1 LGISE
6 RSPCYSRGSENVSGF
21 KTTGRF
27 VTRGHCSS
35 TARAPGIQVM
45 TENEKSEYDP
55 TQRLSFKEKLGYGL
69 GDTASNFFFQVFN
82 IFLLYY
88 YTDVFGI
95 DPALVGVMFIVTKV
109 VDAISD
115 PLMGIIADRTNSRW
129 GKFRP
134 YLLWGAIPY
143 GVLGYAM
150 FAGPELSDV
159 GKLAYAYV
167 TYTLMML
174 AYTVINIPYSAL
186 MGVMSSNSLERTS
199 LSSYRFVCAFSA
211 AWIIGTFV
219 TPLKTILGGGD
230 EGQGFRLTMMLFAVL
245 SIALFWVTFATTRE
259 RVKPLQEKADLKL
272 DFQAMLANAPWL
284 ALFFAA
290 IFTLMN
296 VAVRNGAI
304 MYYFKYYVGDD
315 GSAIFLIFDQTAV
328 FMSLGLFAM
337 ITGIACTKALASRF
351 DKRQLLIVLS
361 ILNALL
367 MAVFFFIPPDRY
379 WLMVIVNMLS
389 ALVIGPTPAL
399 VWAMYADTADYGE
412 WKSGRRTTG
421 LVFSALQFAQKLGL
435 AVGAGLSGIILSL
448 FGFIAN
454 QPQTEAALT
463 GIRLMFSIFP
473 AGLALAG
480 VVAVLFY
487 PLRDKKVKEIE
498 AELNLRHGYGD
509 EDGAAEATV

>member
-1 LGISE
+1 M
-6 RSPCYSRGSENVSGF
+6 N
-21 KTTGRF
+21 
-27 VTRGHCSS
+27 
-35 TARAPGIQVM
+35 
-45 TENEKSEYDP
+45 TESAKSNGDP
-55 TQRLSFKEKLGYGL
+55 TLRLSFTEKLGYGA
-69 GDTASNFFFQVFN
+69 GDAASNFFFQVFN

-95 DPALVGVMFIVTKV
+95 DAALVGVMFIVTKV
-109 VDAISD
+109 VDAVSD
-115 PLMGIIADRTNSRW
+115 PVMGLVADRTETRW

-143 GVLGYAM
+143 GLCGFAM
-150 FAGPELSDV
+150 FAGPDLSDS
-159 GKLAYAYV
+159 GKLIYAYA

-186 MGVMSSNSLERTS
+186 MGVMTPSSLERTS
-199 LSSYRFVCAFSA
+199 VSSYRFVCAFGA
-211 AWIIGTFV
+211 AWLVGTFV

-230 EGQGFRLTMMLFAVL
+230 EALGFRLTMMIFAVI

-259 RVKPLQEKADLKL
+259 RVKPMQEKSSLKL
-272 DFQAMLANAPWL
+272 DFKAMLGNGPWL
-284 ALFFAA
+284 TLFFAA

-315 GSAIFLIFDQTAV
+315 GSAIFLIFDKTAV

-337 ITGIACTKALASRF
+337 VVGITCTKMLAARF
-351 DKRQLLIVLS
+351 DKRKLLLVLS
-361 ILNALL
+361 FFNALA
-367 MAVFFFIPPDRY
+367 MAVFFVIPPEQY
-379 WLMVIVNMLS
+379 WLMVLVNAVGAFIV
-389 ALVIGPTPAL
+389 GPTPAL

-412 WKSGRRTTG
+412 WKSGRRTTA

-454 QPQTEAALT
+454 QAQSDLSIM

-473 AGLALAG
+473 AILAIAG
-480 VVAVLFY
+480 VVAIFFY
-487 PLRDKKVKEIE
+487 PLRDAKVRVIE
-498 AELNLRHGYGD
+498 AELKERHGFNP
-509 EDGAAEATV
+509 EEQARTTANR

>member
-1 LGISE
+1 M
-6 RSPCYSRGSENVSGF
+6 N
-21 KTTGRF
+21 
-27 VTRGHCSS
+27 
-35 TARAPGIQVM
+35 
-45 TENEKSEYDP
+45 TENAKSNGDP
-55 TQRLSFKEKLGYGL
+55 TLRLSFTEKLGYGA
-69 GDTASNFFFQVFN
+69 GDAASNFFFQVFN

-95 DPALVGVMFIVTKV
+95 DAALVGVMFIVTKV
-109 VDAISD
+109 VDAVSD
-115 PLMGIIADRTNSRW
+115 PVMGLVADRTETRW

-143 GVLGYAM
+143 GLCGFAM
-150 FAGPELSDV
+150 FAGPDLSDS
-159 GKLAYAYV
+159 GKLIYAYA

-186 MGVMSSNSLERTS
+186 MGVMTPSSLERTS
-199 LSSYRFVCAFSA
+199 VSSYRFVCAFGA
-211 AWIIGTFV
+211 AWLVGTFV

-230 EGQGFRLTMMLFAVL
+230 EALGFRLTMMIFAVI

-259 RVKPLQEKADLKL
+259 RVKPMQEKSSLKL
-272 DFQAMLANAPWL
+272 DFKAMLGNGPWL
-284 ALFFAA
+284 TLFFAA

-315 GSAIFLIFDQTAV
+315 GSAIFLIFDKTAV

-337 ITGIACTKALASRF
+337 VVGITCTKMLAARF
-351 DKRQLLIVLS
+351 DKRKLLIVLS
-361 ILNALL
+361 FFNALA
-367 MAVFFFIPPDRY
+367 MAVFFVIPPEQY
-379 WLMVIVNMLS
+379 WLMVLVNAVGAFIV
-389 ALVIGPTPAL
+389 GPTPAL

-412 WKSGRRTTG
+412 WKSGRRTTA

-454 QPQTEAALT
+454 QAQSDLSIM

-473 AGLALAG
+473 AILAIAG
-480 VVAVLFY
+480 VVAIFFY
-487 PLRDKKVKEIE
+487 PLRDAKVRVIE
-498 AELNLRHGYGD
+498 AELKERHGFNP
-509 EDGAAEATV
+509 EEQARTTANR